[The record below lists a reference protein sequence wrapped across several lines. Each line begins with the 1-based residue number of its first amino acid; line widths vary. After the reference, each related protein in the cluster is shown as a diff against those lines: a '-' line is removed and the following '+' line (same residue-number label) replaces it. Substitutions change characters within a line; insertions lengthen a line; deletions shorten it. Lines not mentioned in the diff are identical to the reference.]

1 VVSYTTVGWLR
12 DALRQPRLSVAAS
25 VARFAAAGLVVAT
38 LLTVSTGL
46 LARRAGA
53 EEAARS
59 FERLAAV
66 VAGSVLAP
74 SLTPGLRQG
83 DPAAEAQVRRVAEP
97 LLLAGPVV
105 RIRVRDAD
113 GRVLWSDPPGA
124 VGTGEPLRPDQKQAL
139 EKGSVVSAGGEQATG
154 FGWTHLLTASVG
166 VQDAGRV
173 PLLVEISER
182 HDDMEQSARSVWRH
196 FAPASLGA
204 LLVLEL
210 VQIPL
215 AWNLAR
221 RIRRHQE
228 AEAALLQAAVEASD
242 VERRRIAGEVHDNI
256 VPGLT
261 GLTYELDA
269 ARLGTPGAVDPAKL
283 LAHTA
288 DGVRHS
294 VAELR
299 ALSVDLSHTRLPQAG
314 LGPALAGLAARMEV
328 SGTRVT
334 VEATGLDDLPR
345 QAAEVL
351 YRCAQETLR
360 NAAAHSGAEQVEIR
374 VTADAGDVTMVVDDD
389 GRGFDEARL
398 AESEGAGHLGLRAL
412 GDLVAD
418 AGGSLTASSAPGQG
432 TRVVA
437 RLPLDA
443 VRVGVGA
450 TR

>member
-1 VVSYTTVGWLR
+1 VSYTTARWLR
-12 DALRQPRLSVAAS
+12 DTLQQPRLSVATS
-25 VARFAAAGLVVAT
+25 VARFAAAGLVVAA
-38 LLTVSTGL
+38 LLTVMTGL

-53 EEAARS
+53 EEATRS
-59 FERLAAV
+59 FERLSAV

-74 SLTPGLRQG
+74 RLTPELRQG
-83 DPAAEAQVRRVAEP
+83 DPAAEAQVRRAVEP
-97 LLLAGPVV
+97 LLMAGPVV
-105 RIRVRDAD
+105 RISVRDVD
-113 GRVLWSDPPGA
+113 GRVVWSDRPGEI
-124 VGTGEPLRPDQKQAL
+124 GTKAPLRADQRRAL
-139 EKGSVVSAGGEQATG
+139 ESGSVASASGEQTTG
-154 FGWTHLLTASVG
+154 FGWAHLLTASVG
-166 VQDAGRV
+166 VQDAAGV
-173 PLLVEISER
+173 PLLVEVSER
-182 HDDMEQSARSVWRH
+182 HDDMEQNARTVWRH

-228 AEAALLQAAVEASD
+228 AEGDLLQAAVEASD

-269 ARLGTPGAVDPAKL
+269 ARLDAFGAVDAAL
-283 LAHTA
+283 LARTA

-294 VAELR
+294 IAELR
-299 ALSVDLSHTRLPQAG
+299 ALSVDLSRTRLPEAG
-314 LGPALAGLAARMEV
+314 LGPALAGLAAQMEL

-334 VEATGLDDLPR
+334 VAATGLEDLPAE
-345 QAAEVL
+345 AAEVL

-360 NAAAHSGAEQVEIR
+360 NVAAHSRAEQVEIS
-374 VTADAGDVTMVVDDD
+374 VTLEGGDVTMVVDDD
-389 GRGFDEARL
+389 GRGFDEAQLTAR
-398 AESEGAGHLGLRAL
+398 EEAGHLGLRAL

-432 TRVVA
+432 TRVIV
-437 RLPLDA
+437 RVPLDA
-443 VRVGVGA
+443 VEVAVGGP
-450 TR
+450 R